1 MIGSVIVGIGLA
13 LQVSGTLVISFDALG
28 SQKETTD
35 SITFLDHVVG
45 LLKTRD
51 EYVKQVDFQKE
62 FDNSYATLGTA
73 RPGLEARR
81 HAAVTGRA
89 EVEDDLRILTEGRD
103 QALESDATRLGE
115 LLTRI
120 QNKAIQRRPW
130 IKAAI
135 VLVFIGGVAEVLGVH
150 ALGGA

>member
-1 MIGSVIVGIGLA
+1 MIGSVIAGIGLA

-62 FDNSYATLGTA
+62 FDNSYRDSRNCETWIGSKTP
-73 RPGLEARR
+73 RCRHRKSRSRR
-81 HAAVTGRA
+81 
-89 EVEDDLRILTEGRD
+89 
-103 QALESDATRLGE
+103 
-115 LLTRI
+115 
-120 QNKAIQRRPW
+120 
-130 IKAAI
+130 
-135 VLVFIGGVAEVLGVH
+135 
-150 ALGGA
+150 